1 MTRTIWKYG
10 LLSGLLSAG
19 GMLAT
24 IPFMGDLTG
33 RRGEIFGYTAIIL
46 VALLTFFGIRSYRD
60 GAGGGTISFGRAFRI
75 GILITLISATCYVVT
90 WELMYFQLIPGLAD
104 KLQACMIA
112 KAKAGSG
119 PPEKVAEAVRQAENF
134 RSWYDKPLYNAA
146 ATFAEPLPIGLVVT
160 AISAAILRRK
170 EASAS

>member
-19 GMLAT
+19 GMMAT
-24 IPFMGDLTG
+24 IPFLDDLTG
-33 RRGEIFGYTAIIL
+33 RKGEIFGYTAILL
-46 VALLTFFGIRSYRD
+46 VALLTFFGIRSYRE
-60 GAGGGTISFGRAFRI
+60 GAAGGRLSFGRAFAV
-75 GILITLISATCYVVT
+75 GILITLISSVFYVAT
-90 WELMYFQLIPGLAD
+90 WELMYFKLMPGLGD

-119 PPEKVAEAVRQAENF
+119 PPEKVAEAVRQAEGF
-134 RSWYDKPLYNAA
+134 RAMYDKPLMNAA
-146 ATFAEPLPIGLVVT
+146 MTFAEPFPIGVVVT

-170 EASAS
+170 EGSAV